1 MALLTVYINMLASQ
15 WEVGAR
21 VVKRC
26 TTPTLWGVASRA
38 IGAELAIVLV
48 ILLMARVA
56 ILRCAFEHVV
66 DMALVTFHFGMFAF
80 QFEV

>member
-1 MALLTVYINMLASQ
+1 MALFTGHIHVCARQ
-15 WEVGAR
+15 WEVGK
-21 VVKRC
+21 VMVKTCAFPIIRSM
-26 TTPTLWGVASRA
+26 ASRA

-56 ILRCAFEHVV
+56 ILRRAFEHVI
-66 DMALVTFHFGMFAF
+66 DMALVTFHFGMFTF